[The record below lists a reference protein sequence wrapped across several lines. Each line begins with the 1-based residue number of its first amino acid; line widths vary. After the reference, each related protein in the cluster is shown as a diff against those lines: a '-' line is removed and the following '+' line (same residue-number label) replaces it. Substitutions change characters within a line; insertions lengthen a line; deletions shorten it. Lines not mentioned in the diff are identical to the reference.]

1 MSMARL
7 PNTREEAR
15 LYLDRLPEYNR
26 DKSSS
31 GALCLHATS
40 AFMKFPFFHTAAA
53 LYGAL
58 TEQDE
63 EELWAI
69 GQMRIAL
76 LRHVVAGGIH
86 RFEASKWLAKGAF
99 QELEAFRVKWHT
111 FNEKMYMNRKSHT
124 PEPPIVSLWRSAL
137 DADSNITE
145 VKGWRT
151 PLSSRTLTSVT
162 GDSDLGRNA
171 LRQSRRNDTCAH
183 LDYNLIGGQ
192 RRSAS

>member
-7 PNTREEAR
+7 PNTKEEAR
-15 LYLDRLPEYNR
+15 LYLDRLREYNC
-26 DKSSS
+26 DDVSSRS
-31 GALCLHATS
+31 LCVHATS
-40 AFMKFPFFHTAAA
+40 AFMKFPFFHTATA

-99 QELEAFRVKWHT
+99 HELEAFRVRWHA
-111 FNEKMYMNRKSHT
+111 FNEKMYMDRRSHN
-124 PEPPIVSLWRSAL
+124 PEPPIVSLWRSSL
-137 DADSNITE
+137 NSDSNITE
-145 VKGWRT
+145 VKRWRT
-151 PLSSRTLTSVT
+151 LLMLSTLTSVI
-162 GDSDLGRNA
+162 GDPDP
-171 LRQSRRNDTCAH
+171 
-183 LDYNLIGGQ
+183 
-192 RRSAS
+192 

>member
-26 DKSSS
+26 DKSAK
-31 GALCLHATS
+31 GTLCLHATS

-69 GQMRIAL
+69 GQMRINL

-86 RFEASKWLAKGAF
+86 RFKASKWLAKSAF
-99 QELEAFRVKWHT
+99 QELEAFRTRWHT
-111 FNEKMYMNRKSHT
+111 FNEKMYRDRKSHT

-137 DADSNITE
+137 DADSSITE
-145 VKGWRT
+145 VKGWGT
-151 PLSSRTLTSVT
+151 PLASRTLTSAT

-171 LRQSRRNDTCAH
+171 LREFRCNDTCPDMDH
-183 LDYNLIGGQ
+183 YLIGRQ
-192 RRSAS
+192 R